1 MSVGCK
7 CNWEHPRCK
16 ALDSLGRCVALSD
29 TSFPN
34 RLDCPFYNKRAA
46 FKPKTVKWTSVDKAL
61 EEQLKYKVKGTRVC
75 RTCGHKESC
84 FMLSNGC
91 LIVNQA
97 LHELRARV

>member
-16 ALDSLGRCVALSD
+16 ALDSLGRCVALTD

-34 RLDCPFYNKRAA
+34 RLDCPFYDKRAA
-46 FKPKTVKWTSVDKAL
+46 FKSRKNRRAEVIEAL
-61 EEQLKYKVKGTRVC
+61 EEHLKHNVKGAKPCKTC
-75 RTCGHKESC
+75 QHKRTCYL
-84 FMLSNGC
+84 LSNGC

-97 LHELRARV
+97 LHELRQE